1 MSNVGQL
8 IFTGVSGTILTDDEK
23 KFIEEENIGGVIF
36 FANNYESPGQLAEL
50 VNSIQALRSEYP
62 LFICVDHEGGRVR
75 RFKTHFTQFPP
86 MLDIASIDSPKNLFE
101 VSRIMA
107 EELKAC
113 GVNLNLSPVCDI
125 LTNVSNKVIGD
136 RAFGRD
142 PESVSKF
149 ISSAIRGFQTNGV
162 LACSKHFPGHGD
174 TTKDSHF
181 DLPIV
186 KKSLEDLRK
195 EEFIPFVKAVK
206 SRVEFM
212 MMAHLVVDAIDSE
225 LPTSLSPKA
234 YDLVRDELKFTK
246 LIITDDMEMKA
257 ITDNFGFEDAA
268 VMAINAGADIIEYKS
283 MDKARLGLKG
293 LKEAM
298 KTKTL
303 KNDIVKDRTDRITTC
318 KENYF
323 SEYKP
328 VYIPEVGTNINKGSS
343 QSFLNELTE
352 KISQVKS

>member
-1 MSNVGQL
+1 MNNVGQL
-8 IFTGVSGTILTDDEK
+8 IFTGISGKILTEEEK
-23 KFIEEENIGGVIF
+23 KFIEEENIGGVILF
-36 FANNYESPGQLAEL
+36 TNNYESPAQLAEL

-62 LFICVDHEGGRVR
+62 LFISVDHEGGRVR

-86 MLDIASIDSPKNLFE
+86 MLDIASIDSPKNLYE

-136 RAFGRD
+136 RAYGRD

-186 KKSLEDLRK
+186 KKSIEDLRK
-195 EEFIPFVKAVK
+195 EEFVPFVKAVK
-206 SRVEFM
+206 SRVEFI

-234 YDLVRDELKFTK
+234 YELIRDELKFTK

-268 VMAINAGADIIEYKS
+268 VKAINAGADIIEYKS
-283 MDKARLGLKG
+283 MEKARLGLKG
-293 LKEAM
+293 LKDAM
-298 KTKTL
+298 KTKEV
-303 KNDIVKDRTDRITTC
+303 KNETVKDRFERIMSC
-318 KENYF
+318 KKNYF
-323 SEYKP
+323 SEYSP
-328 VYIPEVGTNINKGSS
+328 VYIPEVGKNINKGSS
-343 QSFLNELTE
+343 QSFLNELID